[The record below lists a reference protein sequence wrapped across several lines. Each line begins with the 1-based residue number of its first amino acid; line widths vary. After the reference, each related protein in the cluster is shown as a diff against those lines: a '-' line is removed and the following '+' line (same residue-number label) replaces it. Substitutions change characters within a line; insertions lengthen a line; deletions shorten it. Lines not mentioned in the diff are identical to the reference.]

1 MTIRTFITTLSM
13 HVFDIIFLILSLL
26 VLLWSIISFLGG
38 PDGKFGSPEL
48 ILWGIVG
55 LFLGILALIGTLRL
69 MRETRNKIKAMKDEQ
84 IS

>member
-38 PDGKFGSPEL
+38 PDGKFGSPES